1 MKTAA
6 LFKNGRSQAVR
17 LPKEYGFEGVS
28 EVEIVKEEDA
38 VILRPVR
45 KSWSSFLEVEE
56 ADNGY
61 LSEREGVIEDGRV
74 KFCTRS
80 ICRTPIFVVTS

>member
-17 LPKEYGFEGVS
+17 LPKDFEFEGIS
-28 EVEIVKEEDA
+28 EVEITKEGDS

-45 KSWSSFLEVEE
+45 KFWTSFLDVE
-56 ADNGY
+56 AGDSDF
-61 LSEREGVIEDGRV
+61 LVEREDVIEDGRV
-74 KFCTRS
+74 KF
-80 ICRTPIFVVTS
+80 

>member
-17 LPKEYGFEGVS
+17 LPKDFEFEGIS
-28 EVEIVKEEDA
+28 EVEITKEGDS

-45 KSWSSFLEVEE
+45 KSWTSFLDVE
-56 ADNGY
+56 AGDSDF
-61 LSEREGVIEDGRV
+61 LVEREDVIEDGRV
-74 KFCTRS
+74 KF
-80 ICRTPIFVVTS
+80 